1 MHFGRRGGVRYIRKK
16 AVLLWKTVKK
26 EGTPSAIAPIKPVGR
41 PLRVHVVSIIHSNR
55 LTLFRAF
62 ENHFKH
68 SCVAPVL
75 EY

>member
-1 MHFGRRGGVRYIRKK
+1 MYFERQGGVRK

-26 EGTPSAIAPIKPVGR
+26 GGTPSAIAPTKPVGR
-41 PLRVHVVSIIHSNR
+41 PLRVHVSIIHSNR
-55 LTLFRAF
+55 LILFRAF

-68 SCVAPVL
+68 SCVAPIL